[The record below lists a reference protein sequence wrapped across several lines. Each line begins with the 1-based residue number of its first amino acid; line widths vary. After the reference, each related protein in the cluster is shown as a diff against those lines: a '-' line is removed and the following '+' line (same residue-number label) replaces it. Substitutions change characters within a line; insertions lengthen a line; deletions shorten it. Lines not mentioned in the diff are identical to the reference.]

1 MKLLSSTLIASML
14 LNGIILP
21 VSALGVET
29 TNACSTDSFT
39 PDATTPAEI
48 TSKCGGDATNTYFIN
63 CKDTR
68 EKLHKWSSEY
78 KELAQKA
85 CQKRTESISKINEL
99 TQSSSY
105 AEVKTKAEQGIADIN
120 GLIEANK
127 KIRDAIPVQSA
138 QNVKA
143 LENLSNLHPTAAQ
156 FKASVPRIQELF
168 KSPEE
173 LDTKPEGAWGAYKS
187 STSSITNVK
196 NKADAMAQMNTLAQ
210 SQKFVKAL
218 MLEEKRN
225 KEAISKLTE
234 ARDNAA
240 KNVKETK
247 TATDDKTKK
256 DDGFSPMS
264 LLPLAAPLASLL
276 MQQKKQDSGL
286 SDSTTPTNPYA
297 NQPPASAAGTSF
309 DSKTGQ
315 NPTGMTI
322 GSSKSPE
329 TGMNMPGENYAA
341 SSGALEPFQGD
352 ISNGAGDGK
361 SSNMGAM
368 GSYSANS
375 GGGSSD
381 SSGASATPGKDR
393 KPANVGALP
402 PAEDGLIGA
411 GGGGNFGSHSAE
423 ASAESGSGMK
433 DMLQDM
439 ESTLEDSPAGL
450 FAEVENQNSPDG
462 VAAENSESLFPRVRA
477 CLVRNLKKGF
487 VLNGLGEKLPESE
500 SH

>member
-21 VSALGVET
+21 VSARATEEQQVCATAGR
-29 TNACSTDSFT
+29 FT
-39 PDATTPAEI
+39 PEVKTEPEI
-48 TSKCGGDATNTYFIN
+48 KAKCGQVLRAGDCVT
-63 CKDTR
+63 TR
-68 EKLHKWSSEY
+68 KAIAKWDGEY
-78 KELAQKA
+78 KELAKKA
-85 CQKRTESISKINEL
+85 CEKHQAALSEIKQLN
-99 TQSSSY
+99 QSSSFN
-105 AEVKTKAEQGIADIN
+105 EIKNKAEAGIADIN
-120 GLIEANK
+120 ALLTANQ
-127 KIRDAIPVQSA
+127 KILDAIPGVTA
-138 QNVKA
+138 KNVEA
-143 LENLSNLHPTAAQ
+143 LKEFSVSHNANETYRGRMNEIGTAFSPSTQ
-156 FKASVPRIQELF
+156 FLETMKKDVLRATDNSGISGNEAKASE
-168 KSPEE
+168 
-173 LDTKPEGAWGAYKS
+173 
-187 STSSITNVK
+187 
-196 NKADAMAQMNTLAQ
+196 AQIKTLAQ
-210 SQKFVKAL
+210 SQSFVRAL
-218 MLEEKRN
+218 LTDKEKN
-225 KEAISKLTE
+225 EAAIRELTQ

-240 KNVKETK
+240 KNVKNTK
-247 TATDDKTKK
+247 TADDDKTKK

-264 LLPLAAPLASLL
+264 LLPLAAPLAGLL

-286 SDSTTPTNPYA
+286 SDPTTPTNPYA

-329 TGMNMPGENYAA
+329 TGMNMPAENYAA

-393 KPANVGALP
+393 KPANIGALP

-439 ESTLEDSPAGL
+439 ESTLEDSPSGL